1 MPTQYFNVDV
11 SDIEARWRPLS
22 SEEAA
27 VAAVLLG
34 DADRNLFF
42 ARPALTSAI
51 ALDPLDVKYIDPELC
66 KVVVVDQVWR
76 VLINPDSFRTTNV
89 GADGTIGA
97 GYFSTE
103 VLRPRVALAPGDLDT
118 IDRALR
124 TTGQGNS
131 FAVSRRMRNVDYG
144 TDTVN
149 MNALPTP

>member
-1 MPTQYFNVDV
+1 MATQYFNVDV

-22 SEEAA
+22 PEESS

-42 ARPALTSAI
+42 ARPVLASAVALDM
-51 ALDPLDVKYIDPELC
+51 LDPLYIDPELA

-103 VLRPRVALAPGDLDT
+103 VLRPRVALAAGDLDT

-124 TTGQGNS
+124 STAQGTPS
-131 FAVSRRMRNVDYG
+131 VTSRRMLNVDYG
-144 TDTVN
+144 VPTTSLTT
-149 MNALPTP
+149 LPTP

>member
-1 MPTQYFNVDV
+1 MGTQYFGVEV
-11 SDIEARWRPLS
+11 SDIEDRWRDLS
-22 SEEAA
+22 PEEETIAT
-27 VAAVLLG
+27 VLLA

-42 ARPALTSAI
+42 ARQALLTAI
-51 ALDPLDVKYIDPELC
+51 ALDPSDPQYIDPELV
-66 KVVVVDQVWR
+66 KVPVVDQVWR

-89 GADGTIGA
+89 GADGSIGA

-124 TTGQGNS
+124 TTDQGFS
-131 FAVSRRMRNVDYG
+131 RVVSRRMRHVDYG
-144 TDTVN
+144 TSTVD

>member
-1 MPTQYFNVDV
+1 VTTQYFHVAV
-11 SDIEARWRPLS
+11 SDIETRWRPLS
-22 SEEAA
+22 AEETT
-27 VAAVLLG
+27 VATVLLA

-42 ARPALTSAI
+42 ARPTLATAI
-51 ALDPLDVKYIDPELC
+51 ALDTDDPKYIDPETA
-66 KVVVVDQVWR
+66 KVPVVDQVWR

-89 GADGTIGA
+89 GADGSIGA

-124 TTGQGNS
+124 VTKQGNS
-131 FAVSRRMRNVDYG
+131 PVVSRRMRNVDYG
-144 TDTVN
+144 IPSVD